1 MVFRMFYNWLS
12 SFFKRRLEPTVLRRE
27 EHDLVKLKT
36 EEAIELILATGISL
50 GIPKILHPEANK
62 TLLIVSDV
70 AVFETLL
77 EIDIGVP
84 LEELKEY
91 KIVIFSG
98 KYCAL
103 GAYEYIKDNKIEKA
117 IIDLVFERTALVYEN
132 VVYRYNG
139 IDLSQTIKNRYP
151 GVEIVLYGSIPLD
164 QLNNRDI
171 KELGGGRLTGRFR
184 QIAQQL
190 APAIQERVIQ
200 FYVNVMGRTEDKK
213 ERTRRIRDFVANNYT
228 IGSLQ

>member
-1 MVFRMFYNWLS
+1 MLYNWIS
-12 SFFKRRLEPTVLRRE
+12 GFFKRRLEPSVLRQE
-27 EHDLVKLKT
+27 EHELVKLKT

-77 EIDIGVP
+77 ELDIGVP

-103 GAYEYIKDNKIEKA
+103 GAYEYIKDNKVEKA
-117 IIDLVFERTALVYEN
+117 IIDLVFERTTLVYEN
-132 VVYRYNG
+132 VSYRYNG

-151 GVEIVLYGSIPLD
+151 GAEIVLYGSIPLD
-164 QLNNRDI
+164 QINNRNI

-184 QIAQQL
+184 KLAQQL

-200 FYVNVMGRTEDKK
+200 FYVNVMGRNEEKK
-213 ERTRRIRDFVANNYT
+213 EKIRRIRDFVADNYT